1 MRIAIIG
8 YGVVAKN
15 FHKLVEER
23 REELKKRFG
32 IVPKV
37 VAVCDRGGYV
47 HRQRG
52 LRHEELSKVKE
63 EKGTVAALN
72 EGVRGGRGIDMIDEV
87 EAEVLVEASVANFES
102 GQPAMDHIIKAFE
115 RRMHV
120 ITCNKPPLALAMPS
134 LLEMAWHY
142 GVEFLYSGTVGGGT
156 PFLSF
161 TSRALR
167 GNPVLSIRGILNGT
181 SNFVLTKMVEMGWSF
196 EEALREA
203 RRLGYAEEDP
213 TLDVGGFDAAAKL
226 VILAN
231 HAMGRR
237 ITLRDV
243 KVSGIEHVDR
253 SMIEAAKERGRS
265 IKLIARSDPRPE
277 VGVEELDMNDPLNVG
292 GTLNA
297 VAFKVSGLGD
307 VILIGRGAGGVET
320 ASSLLRDLVEL
331 KDRLSLRGMWP

>member
-1 MRIAIIG
+1 MRIAMVG

-15 FHKLVEER
+15 FHKLIEER
-23 REELKKRFG
+23 KEDLKRRFG

-47 HRQRG
+47 HRRRG
-52 LRHEELSKVKE
+52 FKHEELSKVKKE
-63 EKGTVAALN
+63 RGTVAALD
-72 EGVRGGRGIDMIDEV
+72 EGVKGGKGMDMIDEV
-87 EAEVLVEASVANFES
+87 EAEVLIEASVANFES
-102 GQPAMDHIIKAFE
+102 GRPAMDHIIRAFE

-167 GNPVLSIRGILNGT
+167 GNPVLSLRGILNGT
-181 SNFVLTKMVEMGWSF
+181 SNFVLTKMSEMGWSF

-213 TLDVGGFDAAAKL
+213 TLDIGGFDAAAKL

-231 HAMGRR
+231 HAMSRR
-237 ITLRDV
+237 ITLKDV
-243 KVSGIEHVDR
+243 KISGIEHVSR
-253 SMIEAAKERGRS
+253 SEIEDAKGRGRS
-265 IKLIARSDPRPE
+265 IKLIAKSDPKPE
-277 VGVEELDMNDPLNVG
+277 VGMEELEIDDPLNVG

-297 VAFKVSGLGD
+297 VTFNVLGLGE
-307 VILIGRGAGGVET
+307 VVLIGRGAGGMET

>member
-15 FHKLVEER
+15 FHKMVEER
-23 REELKKRFG
+23 REELKGRFG

-37 VAVCDRGGYV
+37 VAVCDRGGFV
-47 HRQRG
+47 HKQRG
-52 LRHEELSKVKE
+52 LKYNELVRVKE
-63 EKGTVAALN
+63 GKGTVAAL
-72 EGVRGGRGIDMIDEV
+72 EGGVKGGRGVDMIDEV
-87 EAEVLVEASVANFES
+87 EAEVLIEASVANFKN
-102 GQPAMDHIIKAFE
+102 GQPAMDHIIRAFE

-134 LLEMAWHY
+134 LVEMAWHY

-161 TSRALR
+161 TSRALK
-167 GNPVLSIRGILNGT
+167 GNVVLSLKGILNGT
-181 SNFVLTKMVEMGWSF
+181 SNFVLTRMEEKGWSLD
-196 EEALREA
+196 EALEEA

-213 TLDVGGFDAAAKL
+213 TLDIGGFDAAAKL
-226 VILAN
+226 VILIN
-231 HAMGRR
+231 HAMNRR

-253 SMIEAAKERGRS
+253 RMIEDARKRGRS
-265 IKLIARSDPRPE
+265 IKLIARSDPVPQ
-277 VGVEELDMNDPLNVG
+277 VGVEELELNDPLNVRS
-292 GTLNA
+292 TLNA
-297 VAFKVSGLGD
+297 VAFNVSGLGE
-307 VILIGRGAGGVET
+307 VVLIGRGAGGVET

-331 KDRLSLRGMWP
+331 KDRLSLRGIWP